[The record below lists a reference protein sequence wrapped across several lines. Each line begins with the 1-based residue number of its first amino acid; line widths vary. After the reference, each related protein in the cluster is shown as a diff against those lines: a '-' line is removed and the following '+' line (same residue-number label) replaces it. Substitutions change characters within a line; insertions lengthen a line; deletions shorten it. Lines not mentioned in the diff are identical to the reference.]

1 MTMELDGRP
10 VTVDDLG
17 ALALYNYGHFTSMR
31 VEKGFRVRGLS
42 LHMERLSRDCK
53 ILFDAEMDQQRVRY
67 FIRRVVENSRPPVIV
82 RVTVFDPELDLGHPG
97 INTAPHVL
105 VSTRPAVATTALP
118 PLRLKA
124 VRYERDL
131 PAVKHVGLFG
141 TLYLRRAA
149 QLGSFDDVVFTDAR
163 SQIAEGATWNIG
175 FIDRHFGSSV
185 TGHVLWPRSDVL
197 PGVTMQLVEDIL
209 SEMGVGSTS
218 VDVSVSQ
225 VGELHAAFATNAA
238 IGVRAV
244 ASIDDFILST
254 DTPIIA
260 SIQRNYDV
268 LQGEA
273 L

>member
-1 MTMELDGRP
+1 LAIQ
-10 VTVDDLG
+10 
-17 ALALYNYGHFTSMR
+17 ALTLRHTCS
-31 VEKGFRVRGLS
+31 FRHVQ
-42 LHMERLSRDCK
+42 RLLLLLCDRFVSR
-53 ILFDAEMDQQRVRY
+53 
-67 FIRRVVENSRPPVIV
+67 
-82 RVTVFDPELDLGHPG
+82 
-97 INTAPHVL
+97 
-105 VSTRPAVATTALP
+105 AVH
-118 PLRLKA
+118 
-124 VRYERDL
+124 YERDL

-175 FIDRHFGSSV
+175 FIDHHFGSSV
-185 TGHVLWPRSDVL
+185 TGHVLWPQSDVL

-209 SEMGVGSTS
+209 KEMGVGSTS

-225 VGELHAAFATNAA
+225 VGELHAAFITNAA

-244 ASIDDFILST
+244 ASIDGFILST

-260 SIQRNYDV
+260 SIQRNYDA